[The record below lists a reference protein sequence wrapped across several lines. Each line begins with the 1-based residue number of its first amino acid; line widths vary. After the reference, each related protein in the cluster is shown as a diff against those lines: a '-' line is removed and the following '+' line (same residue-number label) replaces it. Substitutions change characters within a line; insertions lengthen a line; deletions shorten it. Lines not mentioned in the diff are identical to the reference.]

1 MIVDDGPGD
10 DNPAGVQVLPKELE
24 MEEVLNLLSLDLKLK
39 KLLW

>member
-1 MIVDDGPGD
+1 MSLRLVSEHPILWLI
-10 DNPAGVQVLPKELE
+10 LPEELE